1 MFCGN
6 EACAPPL
13 ASFLLLERG
22 RKFEDS
28 KILRGIKEK
37 PLITGNK
44 KNLLEKTDKSIF
56 VRNRAYEII
65 RRKKWFRSKGS
76 IEKGK

>member
-28 KILRGIKEK
+28 KILRGIQEK

-44 KNLLEKTDKSIF
+44 KS
-56 VRNRAYEII
+56 VREN
-65 RRKKWFRSKGS
+65 G
-76 IEKGK
+76 